1 MKHSRILSVLI
12 ALTIAVSLFAVPALA
27 ADAPVP
33 TALPVTVN
41 GFALKGATALVDYSG
56 EYPGAYI
63 PLRAVSESLGYKVDW
78 IAATNT
84 ATLSD
89 GDFKVELSL
98 SNGVFTVSNGLYGNM
113 GLFVLDG
120 RTYVKTSFF
129 EAVGLKSLVKT
140 EYSYAD
146 DANFIAVYVDRAK
159 SGIAALT
166 FYYNVRVDDDD
177 HAVTAN
183 LAVPQFSELKDKVF
197 QTALN
202 KEFSDRLDAAREET
216 LAAHKEIEDFAASE
230 GAAYSYSSDLG
241 YTVTEDDGFLTLTLD
256 GYVYSGGA
264 HGLPLRDTYVIS
276 LAESKRYAL
285 KDLFKNGADYEKLL
299 IAELNK
305 LRAAD
310 SEKYEAVD
318 KIDADNFKYLGG
330 YGFYLTDDALV
341 IYFQPYEVGPYAAGF
356 VDFEVPLAA
365 LKDYLK

>member
-1 MKHSRILSVLI
+1 LLI
-12 ALTIAVSLFAVPALA
+12 ALTIAVTLFASPALA
-27 ADAPVP
+27 EGLAGK
-33 TALPVTVN
+33 TSFPVTVN
-41 GFALKGATALVDYSG
+41 GFALKGAAALVDYSF

-78 IAATNT
+78 TAATN
-84 ATLSD
+84 AAVISD
-89 GDFKVELSL
+89 GDFKAELSL
-98 SNGVFTVSNGLYGNM
+98 GNGAFTVSGGLYGNM

-129 EAVGLKSLVKT
+129 EALGLKSLVKT
-140 EYSYAD
+140 EYSEAD
-146 DANFIAVYVDRAK
+146 DANHLAIYVDRAK
-159 SGIAALT
+159 YGISALT

-177 HAVTAN
+177 HAVTAE
-183 LAVPQFSELKDKVF
+183 LAVPQFSELTDKVF

-216 LAAHKEIEDFAASE
+216 LAAYEEIKDFAASE
-230 GAAYSYSSDLG
+230 GSAYSYASDLG
-241 YTVTEDDGFLTLTLD
+241 YTVDRTDDFLTLTLD

-264 HGLPLRDTYVIS
+264 HGLPLRDTYVIN

-285 KDLFKNGADYEKLL
+285 KDLFKTGADYERLL

-310 SEKYEAVD
+310 SEKYEAID

-356 VDFEVPLAA
+356 VEFAVPLAA
-365 LKDYLK
+365 LKEYLK